1 MKGKEEIMNSY
12 IFRLGCWPRGDLRV
26 EEILEFLHLA
36 KEAFRCPA
44 LYDDKDTG
52 VTLTESG
59 LLKIFQKEYDPR
71 FPGLGVIV
79 HFFTIPPGRRDDDTV
94 RIEIH
99 TGTHPSKK
107 FIDTFNI
114 SMDDSRKVPSMDY
127 FERFIEIFKPFE
139 AFLGVGPNEA
149 AFDTYNR
156 QQAIPKFDR
165 PAIIRG
171 FHYLDATMAQSIG
184 GIKYCL
190 KAPAWHVERFC
201 EGVLIELVP
210 ELFDSYNTEHLRV
223 QKEVLDYFH
232 IM

>member
-1 MKGKEEIMNSY
+1 MNTY
-12 IFRLGCWPRGDLRV
+12 HFRQWCWPRGDLRV
-26 EEILEFLHLA
+26 EEILEFLHLVQ
-36 KEAFRCPA
+36 EAFQCTA
-44 LYDDKDTG
+44 LYDTTDKA
-52 VTLTESG
+52 VPITEAS
-59 LLKIFQKEYDPR
+59 LLNTFQKKYDSR
-71 FPGLGVIV
+71 FPGLGINV
-79 HFFTIPPGRRDDDTV
+79 HLFTIPPRRRDDDTV

-127 FERFIEIFKPFE
+127 FEKFIEIFKPFE
-139 AFLGVGPNEA
+139 AFMAEGRNEA

-190 KAPAWHVERFC
+190 KAPAWHVQRFC

-210 ELFDSYNTEHLRV
+210 ELFDSYNPEHLRV

-232 IM
+232 ISI